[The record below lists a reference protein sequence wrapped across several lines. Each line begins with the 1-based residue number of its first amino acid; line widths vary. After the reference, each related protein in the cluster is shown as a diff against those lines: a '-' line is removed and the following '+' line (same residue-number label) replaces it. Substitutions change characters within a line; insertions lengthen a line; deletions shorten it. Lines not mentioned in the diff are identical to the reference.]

1 MTSFRYIKYFLGL
14 SVSLLAIGCA
24 TSTSTIAPD
33 GSPAVAIKC
42 GAVAQD
48 QCLLKAGEAC
58 PGGYDVINSNDA
70 QYLGQVGSSSVSG
83 SWNRYGGGV
92 YGSGLSVPVVTPN
105 TMLIRCKPT
114 PIALMPAKVNTQ
126 LGEKAAAEK
135 VPQSSVVTNSIA
147 AEWSQKSL
155 AAADS
160 GNWTEAIRTALV
172 AIKNDP
178 EFANGHINLCRGY
191 IGYGDFAEAEI
202 SCQKALAI
210 DPKSLTALNN
220 ISIVKEKQGNTKEA
234 LDGYKLAC
242 MNNFLVAC
250 SNFERIKGYSPK
262 DLRGAANR
270 ISDLASIAISKK
282 DWAETIRLSN
292 EAIEIYPDAEN
303 AYINR
308 ASAYVY
314 TGQNELAIAD
324 ANKAIDLNPNHGMA
338 YNNRGAALLAKGE
351 LKKAKLDFDIACGL
365 KVELACTNSRLMK

>member
-1 MTSFRYIKYFLGL
+1 
-14 SVSLLAIGCA
+14 
-24 TSTSTIAPD
+24 
-33 GSPAVAIKC
+33 
-42 GAVAQD
+42 
-48 QCLLKAGEAC
+48 
-58 PGGYDVINSNDA
+58 
-70 QYLGQVGSSSVSG
+70 
-83 SWNRYGGGV
+83 
-92 YGSGLSVPVVTPN
+92 
-105 TMLIRCKPT
+105 
-114 PIALMPAKVNTQ
+114 
-126 LGEKAAAEK
+126 
-135 VPQSSVVTNSIA
+135 
-147 AEWSQKSL
+147 
-155 AAADS
+155 
-160 GNWTEAIRTALV
+160 
-172 AIKNDP
+172 
-178 EFANGHINLCRGY
+178 
-191 IGYGDFAEAEI
+191 
-202 SCQKALAI
+202 
-210 DPKSLTALNN
+210 
-220 ISIVKEKQGNTKEA
+220 VKEKQGNTKEA

-242 MNNFLVAC
+242 MNNFPVAC